1 MEVFSNKSF
10 STYARRHIEDRSI
23 NYPVTRHHGARIKII
38 CYFGKIPRTAIQ
50 TGSRFRPAP
59 RHHPLQLLRPYPLA
73 GNQQWSSRFPLKL
86 GKQPLHV
93 SGKTVQYQERK
104 CAYGLEGLDSP
115 LQELGQALACS
126 GHCIVLDNASS
137 LPLQLADKPEG
148 ALHGLLP

>member
-59 RHHPLQLLRPYPLA
+59 HHHPLQLLRPFPLA

-86 GKQPLHV
+86 GKQPLYV

-104 CAYGLEGLDSP
+104 CAYDWRDQILRFKSWGRHSLVLV
-115 LQELGQALACS
+115 
-126 GHCIVLDNASS
+126 IVLCLIMRQVCLFS
-137 LPLQLADKPEG
+137 
-148 ALHGLLP
+148 